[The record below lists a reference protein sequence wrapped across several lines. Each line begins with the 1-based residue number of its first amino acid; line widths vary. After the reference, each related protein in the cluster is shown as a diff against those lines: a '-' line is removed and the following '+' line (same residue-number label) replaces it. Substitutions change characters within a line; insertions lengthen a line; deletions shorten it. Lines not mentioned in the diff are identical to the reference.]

1 MLAVHCCF
9 LASFPETIAH
19 LHRVQ
24 LFLSFSPLKLLL
36 FTPSLQMFETCLEL
50 GDQLLY
56 YVTSVWGAPVARHL
70 YDTWRK
76 DFDGL
81 KYTLSLVI
89 KIYFC
94 GGKN

>member
-1 MLAVHCCF
+1 MISDLFLLGACILLNYNVLENWNKWHLPLLVLAVHCCF

-36 FTPSLQMFETCLEL
+36 IFTPSLQMLETCLVGL

-56 YVTSVWGAPVARHL
+56 H
-70 YDTWRK
+70 
-76 DFDGL
+76 
-81 KYTLSLVI
+81 VI
-89 KIYFC
+89 
-94 GGKN
+94 

>member
-1 MLAVHCCF
+1 MFAPLTTAKSDP
-9 LASFPETIAH
+9 LTD
-19 LHRVQ
+19 RVGWDACSMKPW
-24 LFLSFSPLKLLL
+24 LRLRIIFYW
-36 FTPSLQMFETCLEL
+36 CL
-50 GDQLLY
+50 
-56 YVTSVWGAPVARHL
+56 GAPLARHL

>member
-1 MLAVHCCF
+1 MGLNLVQML
-9 LASFPETIAH
+9 LG
-19 LHRVQ
+19 
-24 LFLSFSPLKLLL
+24 
-36 FTPSLQMFETCLEL
+36 SLIL
-50 GDQLLY
+50 
-56 YVTSVWGAPVARHL
+56 TSVWGAPLARHL

-94 GGKN
+94 GGKIRGANMVINLDDSSIG

>member
-1 MLAVHCCF
+1 MGLNLVQML
-9 LASFPETIAH
+9 LG
-19 LHRVQ
+19 
-24 LFLSFSPLKLLL
+24 
-36 FTPSLQMFETCLEL
+36 SLIL
-50 GDQLLY
+50 
-56 YVTSVWGAPVARHL
+56 TSVWGAPLARHL